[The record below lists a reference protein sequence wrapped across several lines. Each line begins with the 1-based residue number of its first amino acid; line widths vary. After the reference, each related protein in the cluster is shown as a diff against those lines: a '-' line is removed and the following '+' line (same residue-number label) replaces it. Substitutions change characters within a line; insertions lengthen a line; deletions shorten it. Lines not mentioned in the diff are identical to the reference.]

1 MKILNVN
8 FPNPIKSLAK
18 ALSDASGT
26 TYIVGGAV
34 IDLINGHK
42 VKDWDM
48 EVFNLSYNNLSDIA
62 SKFGKTDLIG
72 NKFGVVKVKVDDL
85 DVELAVP
92 RVENNVG
99 IGHTS
104 FDIDLVPNLSLYE
117 AARRR
122 DFTMNALYLE
132 VANKRLHDPF
142 GGYYDYRKGILSHID
157 AKTFVEDPLR
167 VFRAM
172 QIVSRKQR
180 PGARKSLRVTHDC
193 VQLCKSMKEACR
205 QLSGDAIYGEFYKML
220 MLGNKPDQG
229 LRFLVR
235 SELIDLFPE
244 LKALIGCKQNLTHHP
259 EGSVMAHTQ
268 LVLKEAVKYRDLVPE
283 DWKVAYMF
291 GMLLHDI
298 GKPVSTDPDTLRSVG
313 HDFEGEKMA
322 KSFMEKLSR
331 DKKLNNRV
339 SSIVRGHMR
348 PIIYMKDGSKAS
360 AWRKLHNICPLN
372 VLAYVAIADSDGR
385 GFDKSDKLGVDSDF
399 FKGIMHM
406 HEVLGE
412 HTSDIPSKL
421 KGRHLI
427 AAGFKPGKGFGV
439 MINKAYEH
447 QLETGCEDIDELV
460 KVATE

>member
-1 MKILNVN
+1 MKIVNVQL
-8 FPNPIKSLAK
+8 PNPIKSLAK
-18 ALSDASGT
+18 ALNEASGT

-34 IDLINGHK
+34 IDLLNNNQ

-62 SKFGKTDLIG
+62 SKFGNTDLIG
-72 NKFGVVKVKVDDL
+72 NKFGIVKVKVDDL

-92 RVENNVG
+92 RIENNVG
-99 IGHTS
+99 IGHKD

-122 DFTMNALYLE
+122 DFTINAVYLE
-132 VANKRLHDPF
+132 VANSRLHDPF
-142 GGYYDYRKGILSHID
+142 GGYYDYRKGILNHID

-167 VFRAM
+167 AFRAM

-220 MLGNKPDQG
+220 MLGNKPDKG

-235 SELIDLFPE
+235 SDLIDLFPE
-244 LKALIGCKQNLTHHP
+244 LKALIGCKQNRAFHP
-259 EGSVMAHTQ
+259 EGDVMSHLQ
-268 LVLKEAVKYRDLVPE
+268 LVIREAVKYRDDLPE

-298 GKPVSTDPDTLRSVG
+298 GKPVSTDPATLRSVG
-313 HDFEGEKMA
+313 HDFEGSKIA
-322 KSFMEKLSR
+322 KSFMERLSR
-331 DKKLNNRV
+331 DRDLNNKV
-339 SSIVRGHMR
+339 SCIVKGHMR
-348 PIIYMKDGSKAS
+348 PVIYMKDGSKAS

-385 GFDKSDKLGVDSDF
+385 GFDKSEKLGKDSKF

-406 HEVLGE
+406 HEVLGK
-412 HTSDIPSKL
+412 HTGDIPSVL

-427 AAGFKPGKGFGV
+427 EAGFKPGEGFGP

-447 QLETGCEDIDELV
+447 QLETGCEDVEELIR
-460 KVATE
+460 VAT